1 MHAKSDGPGH
11 GAEFIVRLPLAPAP
25 AAGADLGARPDAGPE
40 SLVKARVL
48 VADDNEDAAQS
59 LGMLLEI
66 MGCQVR
72 TAPDGAAALDVAAEF
87 RPDLALLDLG
97 MPRVD
102 GFDLARRIRA
112 EPWGRGMTLVA
123 VTGWGQ
129 QQDRKRSA
137 DAGFDHHLVKPI
149 GPEAVRSLVTGSI
162 PAGTQ

>member
-1 MHAKSDGPGH
+1 MTSPHDELEAETLVEGDGAVHVGDRHHDVIQQHGKMPPMEFETILYAVDGPV
-11 GAEFIVRLPLAPAP
+11 ATVEEQAFRILAPERMAEIHVALGEDEP
-25 AAGADLGARPDAGPE
+25 AKRCL
-40 SLVKARVL
+40 
-48 VADDNEDAAQS
+48 
-59 LGMLLEI
+59 
-66 MGCQVR
+66 
-72 TAPDGAAALDVAAEF
+72 TT
-87 RPDLALLDLG
+87 
-97 MPRVD
+97 
-102 GFDLARRIRA
+102 ARRIRA